1 MDWCWLQEEVEQ
13 EFLRFF
19 QSRSWAHLTRS
30 WGDMVKLHIFV
41 EDISEED
48 ISEED
53 ISEEDI
59 SEEDISEE
67 DISEEDIS
75 DE

>member
-13 EFLRFF
+13 EFLRF
-19 QSRSWAHLTRS
+19 SKAEVEHTWLA
-30 WGDMVKLHIFV
+30 GDMVKLHIFV

-53 ISEEDI
+53 ISK
-59 SEEDISEE
+59 E